1 MKNTMKRILGLLLT
15 GLMFATVLVPAYAS
29 NISDLQDD
37 IQQHQQNLNALNE
50 DIASM
55 EDEQDILEEEI
66 SDLDAELL
74 NMLTSIG
81 ILEDD
86 IAVKEDEIAVAQADY
101 DAAKATEQEQYEA
114 MKVRIQYMYENG
126 DINYLSILLEAKS
139 MSDLLN
145 KAEYVE
151 QVYEYDRQKLEE
163 FQEITMQVEAL
174 QNTLESEKAELE
186 TQKSEMQVQQDY
198 LNTLLEQKKAQS
210 EDYEVQLAKARQ
222 EAATHKAK
230 IKEDEKKIA
239 KLKEDERK
247 KLAAQNAAKSSGGG
261 NSSTATIITN
271 ATGSELGK
279 QIANYACQFVGCPYV
294 SGGTSLTN
302 GADCSGFTYRVFA
315 DFGYSIPR
323 TSFAQRNAGAGV
335 EYANAQPGDIICYE
349 GHVGLYIGGGKIV
362 HASTPS
368 SGIKI
373 SNATYRSILCVRRI
387 I

>member
-1 MKNTMKRILGLLLT
+1 MKRILGLV
-15 GLMFATVLVPAYAS
+15 LMVLVFASVLVPVYAS
-29 NISDLQDD
+29 TISELQNE
-37 IQQHQQNLNALNE
+37 IQQHQQNLDALND

-81 ILEDD
+81 ILEDN
-86 IAVKEDEIAVAQADY
+86 IAAKEEEIAVAQAEY
-101 DAAKATEQEQYEA
+101 DAAKATEQEQYDA
-114 MKVRIQYMYENG
+114 MKIRIQYMYENG
-126 DINYLSILLEAKS
+126 DSNYLSILLEAKS

-151 QVYEYDRQKLEE
+151 QVYEYDRQKLAE
-163 FQEITMQVEAL
+163 FQEITKQVEELRVAL
-174 QNTLESEKAELE
+174 ENEKAELE
-186 TQKSEMQVQQDY
+186 TQKSEMQVQQAY
-198 LNTLLEQKKAQS
+198 LNTLLDQKKAQS
-210 EDYEVQLAKARQ
+210 EDYEVQIAKAKQ
-222 EAATHKAK
+222 EAATYKAK

-239 KLKEDERK
+239 KLKEEERK
-247 KLAAQNAAKSSGGG
+247 KLAAQNAANTSSG
-261 NSSTATIITN
+261 SAATIITN

-279 QIANYACQFVGCPYV
+279 QIASYACQFVGNPYV

-302 GADCSGFTYRVFA
+302 GADCSGFTYRVYA

-323 TSFAQRNAGAGV
+323 TSYAQRNAGVGV
-335 EYANAQPGDIICYE
+335 DYANAQPGDIICYE

>member
-1 MKNTMKRILGLLLT
+1 MKRMKRWICLLVM
-15 GLMFATVLVPAYAS
+15 GFVFCSILVPVSAS
-29 NISDLQDD
+29 SISEIQQEIRDQQHNLDQVNENIS
-37 IQQHQQNLNALNE
+37 
-50 DIASM
+50 SM

-66 SDLDAELL
+66 NDLDAELL

-86 IAVKEDEIAVAQADY
+86 IAVKEEEIAAAQAEY
-101 DAAKATEQEQYEA
+101 DAAVATEQEEYEA
-114 MKVRIQYMYENG
+114 MKIRMQYMYENG
-126 DINYLSILLEAKS
+126 DTSFLSILFAAES

-163 FQEITMQVEAL
+163 YQAFTLQVEAL
-174 QNTLESEKAELE
+174 RVNLECEREALNAQKAEME
-186 TQKSEMQVQQDY
+186 VQQAY
-198 LNTLLEQKKAQS
+198 LNTLLDQKKAQS
-210 EDYEVQLAKARQ
+210 ADYEVQIAKAKQ
-222 EAATHKAK
+222 EAATYKAK

-239 KLKEDERK
+239 KLKEEERK
-247 KLAAQNAAKSSGGG
+247 KLAAKNASKTTG
-261 NSSTATIITN
+261 NTNTATIITN

-279 QIANYACQFVGCPYV
+279 QIANYACQYVGCPYV

-302 GADCSGFTYRVFA
+302 GADCSGFTYRVYA
-315 DFGYSIPR
+315 DFGYSLPR
-323 TSFAQRNAGAGV
+323 TSYSQRSSGTGV
-335 EYANAQPGDIICYE
+335 DYANAQPGDIVCYE
-349 GHVGLYIGGGKIV
+349 GHVGIYIGGGKIV

-373 SNATYRSILCVRRI
+373 SNAEYRPIVSVRRI

>member
-1 MKNTMKRILGLLLT
+1 MKRMKRWGSLLVM
-15 GLMFATVLVPAYAS
+15 GFVFCSILVPVSAS
-29 NISDLQDD
+29 SISE
-37 IQQHQQNLNALNE
+37 IQKEIQEQQQNLDQVNE
-50 DIASM
+50 NIASM

-66 SDLDAELL
+66 NDLDAELL

-86 IAVKEDEIAVAQADY
+86 IAVKQEEIVAAQAEY
-101 DAAKATEQEQYEA
+101 DAAVAMEHEQYEA
-114 MKVRIQYMYENG
+114 MKIRIQYMYENG
-126 DINYLSILLEAKS
+126 DTSYLSILLEAES

-163 FQEITMQVEAL
+163 YQAVTLQVEAL
-174 QNTLESEKAELE
+174 RVNLETEKEALNAQKAEME
-186 TQKSEMQVQQDY
+186 VQQAY
-198 LNTLLEQKKAQS
+198 LNTLLDQKKAQS
-210 EDYEVQLAKARQ
+210 ADYEVQIAKARQ
-222 EAATHKAK
+222 EAATYKAK

-239 KLKEDERK
+239 KLKEEERK
-247 KLAAQNAAKSSGGG
+247 KLAAKNASKTTG
-261 NSSTATIITN
+261 NANAATIITN

-279 QIANYACQFVGCPYV
+279 QIANYACQYVGCPYV

-302 GADCSGFTYRVFA
+302 GADCSGFTYRVYA
-315 DFGYSIPR
+315 DFGYSLPR
-323 TSFAQRNAGAGV
+323 TSYSQRSSGTGV
-335 EYANAQPGDIICYE
+335 DYANAQPGDIVCYE
-349 GHVGLYIGGGKIV
+349 GHVGIYIGDGKIV

-373 SNATYRSILCVRRI
+373 SNAGYRPILCVRRI

>member
-1 MKNTMKRILGLLLT
+1 MKRMKRWICLLVM
-15 GLMFATVLVPAYAS
+15 GFVFCSILVPVSAS
-29 NISDLQDD
+29 SISE
-37 IQQHQQNLNALNE
+37 IQQEIRDQQQNLDQVNE
-50 DIASM
+50 NISSM

-66 SDLDAELL
+66 NDLDAELL

-86 IAVKEDEIAVAQADY
+86 IAVKEEEIVTAQAEY
-101 DAAKATEQEQYEA
+101 DAAVATEQEQYEA
-114 MKVRIQYMYENG
+114 MKIRIQYMYENG
-126 DINYLSILLEAKS
+126 DTSYLSILFAAES

-163 FQEITMQVEAL
+163 YQAFTLQVEAL
-174 QNTLESEKAELE
+174 RVNLECEREALNAQKAEME
-186 TQKSEMQVQQDY
+186 VQQAY
-198 LNTLLEQKKAQS
+198 LNTLLDQKKAQS
-210 EDYEVQLAKARQ
+210 ADYEVQIAKAKQ
-222 EAATHKAK
+222 EAATYKAK

-239 KLKEDERK
+239 KLKEEERK
-247 KLAAQNAAKSSGGG
+247 KLAAKNASKTTG
-261 NSSTATIITN
+261 NTNTATIITN

-279 QIANYACQFVGCPYV
+279 QIANYACQYVGCPYV

-302 GADCSGFTYRVFA
+302 GADCSGFTYRVYA
-315 DFGYSIPR
+315 DFGYSLPR
-323 TSFAQRNAGAGV
+323 TSYSQRSSGTGV
-335 EYANAQPGDIICYE
+335 DYANAQPGDIVCYE
-349 GHVGLYIGGGKIV
+349 GHVGIYIGGGKIV

-373 SNATYRSILCVRRI
+373 SNAEYRPIISVRRI

>member
-1 MKNTMKRILGLLLT
+1 MKRMKRWICLLVM
-15 GLMFATVLVPAYAS
+15 GFVFCSILVPVSAS
-29 NISDLQDD
+29 SISEIQQEIRDQQHNLDQVNENIS
-37 IQQHQQNLNALNE
+37 
-50 DIASM
+50 SM

-66 SDLDAELL
+66 NDLDAELL

-86 IAVKEDEIAVAQADY
+86 IAVKEEEIAAAQAEY
-101 DAAKATEQEQYEA
+101 DAAVATEQEQYEA
-114 MKVRIQYMYENG
+114 MKIRIQYMYENG
-126 DINYLSILLEAKS
+126 DTSFLSILFAAES

-163 FQEITMQVEAL
+163 YQAFTLQVETLRVNLECEREAL
-174 QNTLESEKAELE
+174 NAQKAEME
-186 TQKSEMQVQQDY
+186 VQQAY
-198 LNTLLEQKKAQS
+198 LNTLLDQKKAQS
-210 EDYEVQLAKARQ
+210 ADYEVQIAKAKQ
-222 EAATHKAK
+222 EAATYKAK

-239 KLKEDERK
+239 KLKEEERK
-247 KLAAQNAAKSSGGG
+247 KLAAKNASKTTG
-261 NSSTATIITN
+261 NTNTATIITN

-279 QIANYACQFVGCPYV
+279 QIANYACQYVGCPYV

-302 GADCSGFTYRVFA
+302 GADCSGFTYRVYA
-315 DFGYSIPR
+315 DFGYSLPR
-323 TSFAQRNAGAGV
+323 TSYSQRSSGTGV
-335 EYANAQPGDIICYE
+335 DYANAQPGDIVCYE
-349 GHVGLYIGGGKIV
+349 GHVGIYIGGGKIV

-373 SNATYRSILCVRRI
+373 SNAEYRPIVSVRRI